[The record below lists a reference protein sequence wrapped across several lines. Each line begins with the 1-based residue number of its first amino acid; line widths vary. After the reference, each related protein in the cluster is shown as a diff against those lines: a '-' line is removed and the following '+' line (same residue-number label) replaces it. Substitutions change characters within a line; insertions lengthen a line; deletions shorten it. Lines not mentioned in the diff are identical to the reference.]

1 MKIIILYEEQGEGT
15 RSAHNEKVYDV
26 SSWIGKKKSS
36 PSKPLSDAKI
46 KLSEPSIVDAC
57 NPAIMTAK
65 HN

>member
-15 RSAHNEKVYDV
+15 RFAHNEKVYDV

-36 PSKPLSDAKI
+36 LSKPPSDGKI
-46 KLSEPSIVDAC
+46 KLSKPSIVDAC
-57 NPAIMTAK
+57 SPATMAAK